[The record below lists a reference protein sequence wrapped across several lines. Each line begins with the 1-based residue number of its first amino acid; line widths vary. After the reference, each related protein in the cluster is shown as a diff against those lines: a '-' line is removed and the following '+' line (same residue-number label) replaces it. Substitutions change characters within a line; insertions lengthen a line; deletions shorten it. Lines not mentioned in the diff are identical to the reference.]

1 MLHEVFLPKTGIYMD
16 DVQLLEWLVDEGA
29 SVQQGDLLFR
39 METNKVELDVEAEA
53 SGLLHRGAEVGND
66 YPIGT
71 VIGWIAEDEVAY
83 SQLVDSGEAG

>member
-1 MLHEVFLPKTGIYMD
+1 MPHEVFLPKTGIYMD

-29 SVQQGDLLFR
+29 SVQQGDVLFR

-53 SGLLHRGAEVGND
+53 SGLLHRGAEVGSD

-83 SQLVDSGEAG
+83 SHLVASGEAG

>member
-1 MLHEVFLPKTGIYMD
+1 MLHEVFLPKTGLYMD
-16 DVQLLEWLVDEGA
+16 DVQLLEWLVDEGVY
-29 SVQQGDLLFR
+29 VQKGDLLFR

-53 SGLLHRGAEVGND
+53 SGLLHRAAEVGND

-83 SQLVDSGEAG
+83 RELVDSGEAG

>member
-16 DVQLLEWLVDEGA
+16 DVQLLEWLVDEG
-29 SVQQGDLLFR
+29 VYVRKGDLLFR

-83 SQLVDSGEAG
+83 RELVDSGEAG

>member
-53 SGLLHRGAEVGND
+53 SGLLHRRAEVGND

-83 SQLVDSGEAG
+83 SHLVASGEAG

>member
-29 SVQQGDLLFR
+29 SVRKGDVLFR

-53 SGLLHRGAEVGND
+53 SGLLHREAEVGNE

-71 VIGWIAEDEVAY
+71 VIGWIAEDAIAY
-83 SQLVDSGEAG
+83 RHLVDSGEAG